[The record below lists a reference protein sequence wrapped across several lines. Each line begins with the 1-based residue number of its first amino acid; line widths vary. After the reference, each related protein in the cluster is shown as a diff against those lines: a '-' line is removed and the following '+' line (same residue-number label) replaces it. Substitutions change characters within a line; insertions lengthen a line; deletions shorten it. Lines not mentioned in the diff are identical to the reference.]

1 MIYGKIT
8 PGDLVAYLLYVTTL
22 LTSIRR
28 VVEFTEQFQRGMTG
42 IERFIEVMDAPVE
55 IRDEPDAE
63 ELKDVKGTYSS
74 IMSASGTPV
83 WTDVLTNINLH
94 VAPGQNIA
102 LVGPSGGGK
111 TTLCNLIPRFYEVTS
126 GRILIDGQDIKRS
139 LCSPCGTRSAPYSRR
154 SICFRALFTKTS
166 ATESLAPLKKK
177 SSAPL
182 SLPAPTSS
190 SRTCQTAITPM
201 WESGA

>member
-1 MIYGKIT
+1 
-8 PGDLVAYLLYVTTL
+8 
-22 LTSIRR
+22 
-28 VVEFTEQFQRGMTG
+28 MTG

-83 WTDVLTNINLH
+83 WTRIVLTNINLH

-111 TTLCNLIPRFYEVTS
+111 P
-126 GRILIDGQDIKRS
+126 
-139 LCSPCGTRSAPYSRR
+139 PC
-154 SICFRALFTKTS
+154 
-166 ATESLAPLKKK
+166 
-177 SSAPL
+177 
-182 SLPAPTSS
+182 
-190 SRTCQTAITPM
+190 AI
-201 WESGA
+201 